1 MSKEVNK
8 NKNVNEKANEKNTT
22 LETKKIITCRMC
34 G

>member
-1 MSKEVNK
+1 MSKEVK
-8 NKNVNEKANEKNTT
+8 KTNEKANEKNTT

>member
-1 MSKEVNK
+1 MNKELK
-8 NKNVNEKANEKNTT
+8 KTTQKAEEKNTT

>member
-1 MSKEVNK
+1 MSKEVK
-8 NKNVNEKANEKNTT
+8 KTNEKANEKNKT